1 MKVKEIIN
9 LINSSNISSLG
20 EAEDLLDDTAKL
32 VAKDLEI
39 ERYKWFGVATN
50 VYEVED
56 ALTAILASMDKN
68 ALPTIKEFLYNH
80 SYLNKEKPIEG
91 LTEKFYNYLIS
102 HCKRNVEKNKDTRP
116 WELIYHEHRIFL
128 ELLER
133 VGRNFI
139 ERK

>member
-39 ERYKWFGVATN
+39 ERYKWFGVATD

-56 ALTAILASMDKN
+56 GYVGITGVTDVYSPYMDSSDCN
-68 ALPTIKEFLYNH
+68 YPCAACEYEPYTTI
-80 SYLNKEKPIEG
+80 SYKP
-91 LTEKFYNYLIS
+91 K
-102 HCKRNVEKNKDTRP
+102 K
-116 WELIYHEHRIFL
+116 
-128 ELLER
+128 
-133 VGRNFI
+133 
-139 ERK
+139 